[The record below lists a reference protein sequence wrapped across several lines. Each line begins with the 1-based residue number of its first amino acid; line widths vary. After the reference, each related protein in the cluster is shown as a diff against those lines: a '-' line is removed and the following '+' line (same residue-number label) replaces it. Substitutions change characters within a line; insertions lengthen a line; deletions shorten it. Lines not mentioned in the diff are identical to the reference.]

1 VAVDDG
7 GSVYVTDTVNDRV
20 LKLPAQ

>member
-1 VAVDDG
+1 VAVNDG